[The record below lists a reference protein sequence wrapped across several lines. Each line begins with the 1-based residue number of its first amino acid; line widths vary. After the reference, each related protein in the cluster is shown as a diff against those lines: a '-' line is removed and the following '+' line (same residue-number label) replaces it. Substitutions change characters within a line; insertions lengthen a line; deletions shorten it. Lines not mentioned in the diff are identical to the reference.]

1 MAIVTVN
8 RRSRAIAT
16 VAAGTLL
23 AAASLLAAPRQAQA
37 QTPAIA
43 ARDSTAAWPISHSP
57 ATMTDARTE
66 AFVAA
71 LLDRMTLEEKV
82 GQTIQADIGSITP
95 ADLARYPI
103 GSILAGGNSAPGGD
117 ERAPAMAW
125 VDLARAFRAAAASR
139 PGARV
144 PLLFGIDAVHGHN
157 NVVGATL
164 FPHNIG
170 LGAARDPDLIRR
182 IGQATAL
189 EVAVTGA
196 DWTFGPTLAVPRDDR
211 WGRTYEGYSEDP
223 DIVASYAG
231 AMTLGLQGELDDGRL
246 AVGHIAGSAK
256 HFLADGGTLTG
267 KDQGD
272 AVIDEQTLIRVHA
285 AGYPPAIDAGVLTIM
300 ASFSSWNGVK
310 HTGNA
315 GLLTDVL
322 RGPLGFEGFVVGD
335 WNAHGQLPDCTNESC
350 AAAFNAGID
359 MFMAPDSWRPLYENT
374 LAQVRSGDITLGRLD
389 EAVRRILRVK
399 VKTGV
404 FEARPPVE
412 GDVSLLGSPAHRAL
426 AREAVRK
433 SLVLLRNNGV
443 LPIRGNAQVLVAGSA
458 DDIGQAAGGWTIN
471 WQGTGNSRADFP
483 GAESIWEGL
492 KAAVDGMGGQAVLSP
507 DGSFEGRPDVA
518 IVVFGETPYAEFQ
531 GDVPDL
537 DFRPERPL
545 EILKGLQAAG
555 IPTVA
560 VLLSGRPLYVNPEIN
575 AADAFV
581 AAWLPGS
588 EGGGIAD
595 VLIGDRAGQPRT
607 DFQGALSFSWPRRP
621 DQPPQNAGDAGYDP
635 QFPLGFGLA
644 YDRPATTPPLD
655 EAPQHRTESDHVLFG
670 EGRFVTPWALVLRDD
685 GGEARVAD
693 GARGASPRARV
704 QVAPVDGLAQ
714 ESARRLSFTG
724 PGRAIITGPA
734 LDLSREE
741 GRALALSIR
750 FRLEPGAGDAFRLGF
765 GDGMIGWPAAAG
777 SDWNQIA
784 VPLGCFSGPQGQ
796 NPNGVDRPLIVE
808 ASRPAT
814 ISLEDVRLIE
824 DPAARCP
831 VG

>member
-8 RRSRAIAT
+8 RRSLAIAT

-23 AAASLLAAPRQAQA
+23 AAFSLLATPGQAQA
-37 QTPAIA
+37 QAPAIA
-43 ARDSTAAWPISHSP
+43 ARGSTAAWPISHSP
-57 ATMTDARTE
+57 AAMTDARTE

-125 VDLARAFRAAAASR
+125 VDLARAFRDAAASR

-182 IGQATAL
+182 IGQATAV

-231 AMTLGLQGELDDGRL
+231 AMTLGLQGELDEGRL
-246 AVGHIAGSAK
+246 AAGHIAGSAK

-315 GLLTDVL
+315 DLLTRVL

-335 WNAHGQLPDCTNESC
+335 WNAHGQLTGCTNESC
-350 AAAFNAGID
+350 PAAFNAGID
-359 MFMAPDSWRPLYENT
+359 MFMAPDSWKPLYENT
-374 LAQVRSGDITLGRLD
+374 LAQVRSGEITLDRLD

-404 FEARPPVE
+404 FEARRPVE
-412 GDVSLLGSPAHRAL
+412 GEVSLLGSPPHRAL

-433 SLVLLRNNGV
+433 SLVLLKNNGV
-443 LPIRGNAQVLVAGSA
+443 LPIRGNAQVLVAGNA

-471 WQGTGNSRADFP
+471 WQGTGNGRADFP

-492 KAAVDGMGGQAVLSP
+492 KAAVDGLGGQAVLSP
-507 DGSFEGRPDVA
+507 DGSFGLRPDVA

-545 EILKGLQAAG
+545 EILKRLQAAG

-560 VLLSGRPLYVNPEIN
+560 VFLSGRPLYVNPEIN

-595 VLIGDRAGQPRT
+595 VLIGDRAGQART

-644 YDRPATTPPLD
+644 YDRPATTPRLD

-670 EGRFVTPWALVLRDD
+670 EGRFVTPWALILRDD

-734 LDLSREE
+734 LDLPQGE
-741 GRALALSIR
+741 GRAFALSIR
-750 FRLEPGAGDAFRLGF
+750 FRLDPGAGDALRLGF
-765 GDGMIGWPAAAG
+765 GDGLISWPAVAG
-777 SDWNQIA
+777 PDWNQIS
-784 VPLGCFSGPQGQ
+784 VPLRCFSGPPGQ
-796 NPNGVDRPLIVE
+796 ESNGVDRPLIVE

-814 ISLEDVRLIE
+814 LSLEDVRLIE
-824 DPAARCP
+824 VTTAGCP